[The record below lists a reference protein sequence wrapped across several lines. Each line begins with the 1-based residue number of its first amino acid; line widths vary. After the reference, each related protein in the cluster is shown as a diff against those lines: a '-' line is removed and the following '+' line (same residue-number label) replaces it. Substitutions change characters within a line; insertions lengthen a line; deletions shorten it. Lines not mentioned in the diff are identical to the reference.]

1 MNFIDGWRKKLLI
14 HLREFVFFY
23 IFLRHNTLKSMAKGY
38 TQKTE
43 SGEFH
48 EPALAYGSVNF
59 NVNLPADDISL
70 FTQLAEKMGWTFS
83 QTKKRNNKTSKNE
96 VLDGLKEALT
106 EFKAVQNGEAQSRPL
121 EELINEL

>member
-1 MNFIDGWRKKLLI
+1 
-14 HLREFVFFY
+14 
-23 IFLRHNTLKSMAKGY
+23 MAKGY

-43 SGEFH
+43 SSGFH

-59 NVNLPADDISL
+59 NVNLPVADISL

-83 QTKKRNNKTSKNE
+83 PTKQNGKTSKNE
-96 VLDGLKEALT
+96 ALDGLKEALI
-106 EFKAVQNGEAQSRPL
+106 EFKAVQDGEKQSRPL